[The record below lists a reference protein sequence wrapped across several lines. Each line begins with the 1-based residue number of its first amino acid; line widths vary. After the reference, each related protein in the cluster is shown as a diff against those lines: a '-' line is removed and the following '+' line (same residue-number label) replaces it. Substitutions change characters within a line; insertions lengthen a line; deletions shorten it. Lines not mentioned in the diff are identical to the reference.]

1 MKGRIAYL
9 DNLKSFAILLVV
21 LGHCIQT
28 SFFEDYDNNLLFRYI
43 YSFHMPLF
51 MCVSGWLS
59 YKTDIRLTRILHRF
73 MQLMIP
79 YFAWGLISACVIG
92 GFSWD
97 LFLHPD
103 RAGLWFLWALFFIY
117 AIQVIVE
124 FVSKKIGVKSEILS
138 AAVAMA
144 LSAIMIVLKIKLF
157 GFQFIAWYY
166 LFFCMGYYGNK
177 YRSILRIWSNKVQ
190 WPFFVLFLISAYFW
204 MRKDPPTFM
213 DAGSGMIYNYIYKFV
228 VAVIALISLFSLFRN
243 YVNHRI
249 RFMTTLGTYT
259 LGIYAVHQPIMHLI
273 ADNLYPLS
281 ESPLPSALYAA
292 ALFVVLM
299 AISVSLC
306 ILLSRNKYINGLLL
320 GKWKY

>member
-79 YFAWGLISACVIG
+79 YLAWGLISACVAR
-92 GFSWD
+92 FSWD

-138 AAVAMA
+138 VAVAIV

-166 LFFCMGYYGNK
+166 LFFVWGIMGI
-177 YRSILRIWSNKVQ
+177 SIGLSCV
-190 WPFFVLFLISAYFW
+190 FGV
-204 MRKDPPTFM
+204 
-213 DAGSGMIYNYIYKFV
+213 
-228 VAVIALISLFSLFRN
+228 
-243 YVNHRI
+243 I
-249 RFMTTLGTYT
+249 RFNG
-259 LGIYAVHQPIMHLI
+259 H
-273 ADNLYPLS
+273 
-281 ESPLPSALYAA
+281 
-292 ALFVVLM
+292 F
-299 AISVSLC
+299 LC
-306 ILLSRNKYINGLLL
+306 CFS
-320 GKWKY
+320 

>member
-1 MKGRIAYL
+1 
-9 DNLKSFAILLVV
+9 
-21 LGHCIQT
+21 
-28 SFFEDYDNNLLFRYI
+28 
-43 YSFHMPLF
+43 
-51 MCVSGWLS
+51 
-59 YKTDIRLTRILHRF
+59 
-73 MQLMIP
+73 
-79 YFAWGLISACVIG
+79 
-92 GFSWD
+92 
-97 LFLHPD
+97 
-103 RAGLWFLWALFFIY
+103 
-117 AIQVIVE
+117 
-124 FVSKKIGVKSEILS
+124 
-138 AAVAMA
+138 
-144 LSAIMIVLKIKLF
+144 
-157 GFQFIAWYY
+157 
-166 LFFCMGYYGNK
+166 
-177 YRSILRIWSNKVQ
+177 
-190 WPFFVLFLISAYFW
+190 